1 MSYRV
6 WIDPPA
12 IAELKET
19 PGHVR
24 QRLKR
29 AMLALGTDPRPADSK
44 ALEWPP
50 ERFEP
55 RRLNFAIGALSTLWT
70 TMFLGY
76 GYWLCVGARPTTMAT
91 LAPSFGWWAR
101 SSC

>member
-12 IAELKET
+12 IAEMKAT

-29 AMLALGTDPRPADSK
+29 AMLALGTDPRPSDSK
-44 ALEWPP
+44 ALE
-50 ERFEP
+50 
-55 RRLNFAIGALSTLWT
+55 
-70 TMFLGY
+70 
-76 GYWLCVGARPTTMAT
+76 
-91 LAPSFGWWAR
+91 
-101 SSC
+101 

>member
-55 RRLNFAIGALSTLWT
+55 RRLKLRNWRIVYAVDDDVSWVWVLAVRRRPPYDYGDIGALLRR
-70 TMFLGY
+70 
-76 GYWLCVGARPTTMAT
+76 VG
-91 LAPSFGWWAR
+91 
-101 SSC
+101 

>member
-12 IAELKET
+12 IAELKST

-29 AMLALGTDPRPADSK
+29 IMLALESDPRPSDSK
-44 ALEWPP
+44 QLDWPS

-55 RRLNFAIGALSTLWT
+55 RRLKLDNWRIVYAVDDSVGWVWVLAVRKRPPYDYGDMSAL
-70 TMFLGY
+70 FQQI
-76 GYWLCVGARPTTMAT
+76 P
-91 LAPSFGWWAR
+91 
-101 SSC
+101 